1 MAFSTF
7 NSIHSFVTKININNI
22 PLPSVPSNLYLISTT
37 AYTADIS
44 FSMADLSYAVTYS
57 VILSPSAN
65 VIVTTDNNLVLDI
78 SGLSPNTTY
87 NVNIVAS
94 NSTGSSISSVL
105 SFTTSAYST
114 LIPGIVGRYTT
125 SLWLDASSSTNFAL
139 SGSNVTTWIDKTTNG
154 FNLTN
159 NGTIT
164 YNSSS
169 PSSVLIPSGTYFSNP
184 SFNTLTS
191 LQTWIFVVSFPSAST
206 TTDCRIICLSN
217 FSYGGIDILAQD
229 SKLYIY
235 HHRTGGASGNGI
247 KYDLSLSVNAKY
259 LISISFNMSTSYSA
273 SLANSIIRI
282 NGITQSGIVVISDGT
297 YSAYSTVGTSQY
309 LLIGVLSDTLNNY
322 ASNQGF
328 NIYEM
333 IGINNQNL
341 GSNDVK
347 TIENYLNI
355 KWNLGLTIGN

>member
-1 MAFSTF
+1 ME
-7 NSIHSFVTKININNI
+7 
-22 PLPSVPSNLYLISTT
+22 
-37 AYTADIS
+37 
-44 FSMADLSYAVTYS
+44 DLTNPVIYS

-87 NVNIVAS
+87 NVNIVAR
-94 NSTGSSISSVL
+94 NSRGSSTSSVL

-114 LIPGIVGRYTT
+114 LIPGILGRYTT
-125 SLWLDASSSTNFAL
+125 SLWLDASNSTNFVL
-139 SGSNVTTWIDKTTNG
+139 SGSNVTTWKDKTTNS

-164 YNSSS
+164 YNSES
-169 PSSVLIPSGTYFSNP
+169 PSYVLIPSGTYFSNP

-206 TTDCRIICLSN
+206 TTDCRIIGLTT
-217 FSYGGIDILAQD
+217 FSYGGIDILAQN

-247 KYDLSLSVNAKY
+247 KYDLDLNVNTKY
-259 LISISFNMSTSYSA
+259 LISISFNMSTSYSTA
-273 SLANSIIRI
+273 SDNSIIRI
-282 NGITQSGIVVISDGT
+282 NGITKTGSVIISEGA

-309 LLIGVLSDTLNNY
+309 LLIGALSDTLNNY
-322 ASNQGF
+322 TGNQGF

-341 GSNDVK
+341 GINDVK